1 MLENIVDITKINR
14 VINLPRNTPFTVLS
28 HGEAEHT
35 IVTGISGTFVDD
47 QVLGVNIETVAGLD
61 GHEDHQEEADPLHD
75 EDTEDDH
82 SLITITEA

>member
-1 MLENIVDITKINR
+1 M
-14 VINLPRNTPFTVLS
+14 LS
-28 HGEAEHT
+28 HGEAKHT
-35 IVTGISGTFVDD
+35 IVTGISGTFVDY

-75 EDTEDDH
+75 EDTADDH

>member
-1 MLENIVDITKINR
+1 M
-14 VINLPRNTPFTVLS
+14 
-28 HGEAEHT
+28 
-35 IVTGISGTFVDD
+35 DD

>member
-1 MLENIVDITKINR
+1 M
-14 VINLPRNTPFTVLS
+14 LS
-28 HGEAEHT
+28 HGEAKHT

-75 EDTEDDH
+75 EDTADDH

>member
-1 MLENIVDITKINR
+1 
-14 VINLPRNTPFTVLS
+14 
-28 HGEAEHT
+28 
-35 IVTGISGTFVDD
+35 VDD

-82 SLITITEA
+82 SLITITEALWIFTCLSLIRCQVNQCDTDHWLSSACW